1 MALNIPELPPLI
13 MRGDSMEDCI
23 KKIHSRYG
31 NDVHIIRREEKKADG
46 VLGLFKKKQYEII
59 YTPLKAERSKTPAV
73 SPVFDFEEERR
84 KFIQANGG
92 GNPQMKLILD
102 EINNLKRNIDEK
114 TAALSSDEP
123 ETIVHI
129 RELLRKND
137 FTPAYIQKIVDRIR
151 KECSLEA
158 LDDFNAVQ
166 KSVVDWIGES
176 IQTVKTEYL
185 SYPQVI
191 VLVGPTGVGKTT
203 SVAKL
208 AAKYAALTLK
218 GGSRGKRVRIITI
231 DTYRIGAQQQLET
244 YGDLMGIPVSLAE
257 SADDM
262 QKLLT
267 MYSKDVD
274 VILVDTTGRSP
285 KDYEG
290 LAKMR
295 SILDLKKL
303 PTRVFLTVSAATKA
317 SDLRTVMQQY
327 EIFGY
332 ESLIITK
339 MDETDCLGSIISIM
353 DEKNK
358 AASYFTDGQ
367 RVPSNIEKATQV
379 RMLIQLTDFKIDRE
393 HINRKFSPE
402 GTD

>member
-1 MALNIPELPPLI
+1 MALNIPELPP
-13 MRGDSMEDCI
+13 MVMHGETQADCI
-23 KKIHSRYG
+23 KKLRSIYG
-31 NDVHIIRREEKKADG
+31 SDFHIIRQEERKSEG
-46 VLGLFKKKQYEII
+46 VLGLFKKKHYEVT
-59 YTPLKAERSKTPAV
+59 YTPLQPERRKSPAL
-73 SPVFDFEEERR
+73 SPVFDFEEEKR

-102 EINNLKRNIDEK
+102 ELNQLRRNIDEK
-114 TAALSSDEP
+114 TANLSSDEP
-123 ETIVHI
+123 ATIVQI

-137 FTPAYIQKIVDRIR
+137 FTPCYIQKIVDRIR
-151 KECSLEA
+151 KECSLED

-166 KSVVDWIGES
+166 RSVVDWIGES
-176 IQTVKTEYL
+176 IQTVKNEYL

-218 GGSRGKRVRIITI
+218 GGVQGKRVHIITI

-317 SDLRTVMQQY
+317 SDLRTIMQQY

-332 ESLIITK
+332 ESLIVTK

-358 AASYFTDGQ
+358 TAAYFTDGQ

-379 RMLIQLTDFKIDRE
+379 RMLIQLADFKIDRE